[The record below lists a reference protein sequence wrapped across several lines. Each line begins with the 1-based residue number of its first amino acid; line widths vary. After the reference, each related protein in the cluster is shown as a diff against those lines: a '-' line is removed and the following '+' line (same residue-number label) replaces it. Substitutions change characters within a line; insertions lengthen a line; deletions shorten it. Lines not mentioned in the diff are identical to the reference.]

1 MQGRFIGPRFIT
13 AWTSVDLCDM
23 LFKFSPVKCMARE
36 FPPTQGIY
44 TYLVSAFQL
53 AQWLSGFSLLSIWI
67 WSPIKRNECLSAFPC
82 HPTHSVFLLIS
93 EAVTLCTVF
102 WVLMLI
108 EVVPERRCT
117 WHVKERVIDNRYKYF

>member
-23 LFKFSPVKCMARE
+23 LFKFSHVKCMARE
-36 FPPTQGIY
+36 FFFFPQRNLYIPDFSFPTY
-44 TYLVSAFQL
+44 SV
-53 AQWLSGFSLLSIWI
+53 AQWFFSTIHLNLVFY
-67 WSPIKRNECLSAFPC
+67 KEECLSAFPC
-82 HPTHSVFLLIS
+82 HLTHSIFLLIS